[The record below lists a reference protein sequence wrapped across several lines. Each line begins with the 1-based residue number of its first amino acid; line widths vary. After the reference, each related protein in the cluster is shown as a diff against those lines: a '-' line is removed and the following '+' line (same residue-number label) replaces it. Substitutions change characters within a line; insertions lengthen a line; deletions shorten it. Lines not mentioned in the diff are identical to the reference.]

1 MERIKGRSLS
11 AQIVMGNI
19 RICGRTLRRPAPATV
34 KDVEAE
40 VLRYEE
46 AVSVAAKELRAL
58 SVQAGQSV
66 GSWNARIFDVHAMM
80 VEDPEYREQVVGT
93 IRQSGFDAAYS
104 VMLIGERYVS
114 LFDGMEDEY
123 FRARA
128 QDVADITERLLRIL
142 LGEAGETAAEA
153 PAIIVTKEI
162 TPGELVQQAN
172 GSVLGVVTSQGAYYS
187 HASILARSMELPAVA
202 GITVN
207 ASMNGHPAILDG
219 VKGVLILDPDEAT
232 IEEYTR
238 LLSEREHN
246 KAVLLA
252 GGNAPTVTRT
262 GKHIPLRANIG
273 ELSELKTAL
282 ELGADGI
289 GLLRTEFLFLNAEH
303 LPNEEEQ
310 FLFYKKAVEAMSGR
324 KVVIRT
330 LDIGADK
337 PMPYL
342 KQDEEQNPALG
353 CRAIRYALSNPSL
366 LKTQLRAIRR
376 ASLYGDVLV
385 LYPMISAEWELTA
398 LAAIEE
404 EVEAALIAEGYTLPR
419 AARGIMIETPAAAI
433 LSDRLSERVDFL
445 SIGTNDLAQY
455 VLAVDRQNSS
465 LSDYYDPGSEAVL
478 RMISMVIG
486 NAHRKGIPVSVCGE
500 LAADATATAKLIEM
514 GVDELSVTPMHL
526 PAVRKAI
533 RDCEA

>member
-1 MERIKGRSLS
+1 MERITGRRLS
-11 AQIVMGNI
+11 EQIVIGNI
-19 RICGRTLRRPAPATV
+19 RVCSRNRRRLTPVLT

-40 VLRYEE
+40 VLRYEK
-46 AVSVAAKELRAL
+46 AVSETAEELRAL
-58 SVQAGQSV
+58 SIEAGQSI
-66 GSWNARIFDVHAMM
+66 GSANASIFDVHAMM
-80 VEDPEYREQVVGT
+80 AEDLEYREQVIST
-93 IRQSGFDAAYS
+93 IRRRGLDAAYS
-104 VMLIGERYVS
+104 VMLIGEHYGK
-114 LFDGMEDEY
+114 LFSDMEDEY

-128 QDVADITERLLRIL
+128 QDVADVTERILKRL
-142 LGEAGETAAEA
+142 LGEEA
-153 PAIIVTKEI
+153 DLDEKAPSILMTEEI
-162 TPGELVQQAN
+162 TPGELVSQEN
-172 GSVLGVVTSQGAYYS
+172 GRILGLVTTQTAYYS
-187 HASILARSMELPAVA
+187 HVAILARSMELPAIA
-202 GITVN
+202 GITPD

-303 LPNEEEQ
+303 LPSEEEQ